1 MSKHLIKSEFTASQM
16 LSLIDSAGATIT
28 LALVSISTNPVL
40 TALAEEANKEN
51 PDPKIAKT
59 LTHQYDA
66 LLTALNVA
74 AEGLQ
79 QLKRIRADLIVT
91 VEAAE
96 KADPLPDL
104 DDAGLAKLFADIQAH
119 TGD

>member
-1 MSKHLIKSEFTASQM
+1 M
-16 LSLIDSAGATIT
+16 LSMIDSAGATIT
-28 LALVSISTNPVL
+28 LGLVAISTNPVL
-40 TALAEEANKEN
+40 TALADEVNKKN

-59 LTHQYDA
+59 LTAQYDA

-79 QLKRIRADLIVT
+79 LLKIIRNDLIKT
-91 VEAAE
+91 VDATE
-96 KADPLPDL
+96 KADPLPEL
-104 DDAGLAKLFADIQAH
+104 DDAGLDKLFADIQAH